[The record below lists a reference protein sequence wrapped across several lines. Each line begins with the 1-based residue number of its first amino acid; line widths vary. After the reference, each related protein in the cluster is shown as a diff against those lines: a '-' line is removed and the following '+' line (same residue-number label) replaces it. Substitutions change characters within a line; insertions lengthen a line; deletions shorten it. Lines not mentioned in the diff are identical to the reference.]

1 MVEVL
6 FHVPAMSCMHCVRAI
21 ERELSAVPG
30 VSRVE
35 VRLEPK
41 TVSISFVP
49 PADAATLR
57 DRLAKLGYPA
67 QD

>member
-1 MVEVL
+1 MEQVR
-6 FHVPAMSCMHCVRAI
+6 FRVPAMSCMHCVRAI

-35 VRLEPK
+35 VRLEAK
-41 TVSISFVP
+41 TVSVDFAP
-49 PADAATLR
+49 PADAAALR
-57 DRLAKLGYPA
+57 DRLARLGYPA

>member
-1 MVEVL
+1 MDKL
-6 FHVPAMSCMHCVRAI
+6 RFHVPAMSCMHCVRAI

-30 VSRVE
+30 VSQVE

-41 TVSISFVP
+41 TVTVSFVP